1 MRPAACGGTK
11 DAKFAATKN
20 QRSVF
25 RLRACQKYFFD
36 TLRPAALQRA
46 FSRQNGETECEIS
59 QRNAELREK
68 EQCSQNRGAKFD
80 E

>member
-1 MRPAACGGTK
+1 ME
-11 DAKFAATKN
+11 
-20 QRSVF
+20 
-25 RLRACQKYFFD
+25 
-36 TLRPAALQRA
+36 RPAALQRA
-46 FSRQNGETECEIS
+46 FSCPKWRKECEMS